1 MENIDPNAIIGGRR
15 NYSIGIINRSK
26 IIGFLKENYTG
37 KTSEIADKLNLSKAC
52 VRYHLNI
59 LRDAKVVKKR
69 GRTWVLSK
77 NIQRTIDDFL

>member
-1 MENIDPNAIIGGRR
+1 MVNIDPNAIIGGRR
-15 NYSIGIINRSK
+15 NYSVGIINRSK

-37 KTSEIADKLNLSKAC
+37 KTSEIAEKLNLSKAC

-59 LRDAKVVKKR
+59 LRDANVVKKR
-69 GRTWVLSK
+69 GRSWVLSK